1 MSVLNESARHG
12 DSVWF
17 GPLTA
22 QWQMLCLSCLC
33 FLRPILKGLFKAKE
47 TPLGKAGIG
56 LYSLYLRK
64 NLNTTATQ
72 ATSIPEPDLILC
84 LLTSIQGRPM
94 VIFWKDKCWASHQPH
109 PSRIGL
115 HQPSSKW
122 TTQEHACYQGVTLHV
137 FSTSIPRTAGPNLKR
152 ALNACPLQKLYISTH
167 SAKDQGDKMRR
178 GFRALPKENDQ
189 RLWLVDWG
197 MKELKA
203 WYWPH
208 HISSRVLYRDK
219 GQRWGLSTS

>member
-33 FLRPILKGLFKAKE
+33 FLRPSLKGLFKAKE

-56 LYSLYLRK
+56 LYSLYLRN

-72 ATSIPEPDLILC
+72 AASIPEPDLILC

-94 VIFWKDKCWASHQPH
+94 VIFWKLALTLGEPWMHALCRSCTFPPTQQRTKETRWGGASGHCQKKRTKGFGLWIGGWRSSR
-109 PSRIGL
+109 PSTGHSTFLLVFCIGIKGKDGAYPL
-115 HQPSSKW
+115 ASKKGKARGFSS
-122 TTQEHACYQGVTLHV
+122 
-137 FSTSIPRTAGPNLKR
+137 PRAVLP
-152 ALNACPLQKLYISTH
+152 H
-167 SAKDQGDKMRR
+167 SAERK
-178 GFRALPKENDQ
+178 
-189 RLWLVDWG
+189 
-197 MKELKA
+197 LK
-203 WYWPH
+203 
-208 HISSRVLYRDK
+208 
-219 GQRWGLSTS
+219 